1 MIHPHGNISASVTCS
16 DFARFQDLVELVH
29 CMAVAHVFCI
39 VHLCHMKQHLRFYF
53 GLTTSQIY
61 SHSSAEKLCCHL
73 ILFSDEEPLGFEV
86 RVLQKK
92 LCCHLIFRLDS
103 VKRAGLEARL
113 QHSVQLVSGMA
124 VVLVHGFC
132 VLHLCHMQEPL
143 RLFSDEEPLGFEVK
157 VLQKKLCCH
166 LICWIRSL

>member
-73 ILFSDEEPLGFEV
+73 MNLSDY
-86 RVLQKK
+86 
-92 LCCHLIFRLDS
+92 FRMKNLSDLKSEFCRRNS
-103 VKRAGLEARL
+103 VAT
-113 QHSVQLVSGMA
+113 
-124 VVLVHGFC
+124 
-132 VLHLCHMQEPL
+132 
-143 RLFSDEEPLGFEVK
+143 
-157 VLQKKLCCH
+157 
-166 LICWIRSL
+166 